1 VGGFVKLDEFVLSLK
16 ESFPVGAVID
26 NPGGGTSTIAGCSE
40 SKVSYVRGKSKI
52 TVAFA
57 DLHDAY
63 LAFVGKEVSSRQLK
77 TFRPA
82 VFDSG
87 ARPSGHNCNCTFL
100 FRVLGQLGLSSAVAG
115 SGVRNSPFSVKVR
128 DAGV

>member
-1 VGGFVKLDEFVLSLK
+1 VKLNEFVLSLK
-16 ESFPVGAVID
+16 EAFPVGAVID
-26 NPGGGTSTIAGCSE
+26 NPGGGTSTIAGYSE
-40 SKVSYVRGKSKI
+40 SKVSYVRGQSKI

-63 LAFVGKEVSSRQLK
+63 LAFAGKDVSSSQLK
-77 TFRPA
+77 TFRA
-82 VFDSG
+82 SVFDSA

-100 FRVLGQLGLSSAVAG
+100 FCVLGQLGLSGTLAD

-128 DAGV
+128 AAGV